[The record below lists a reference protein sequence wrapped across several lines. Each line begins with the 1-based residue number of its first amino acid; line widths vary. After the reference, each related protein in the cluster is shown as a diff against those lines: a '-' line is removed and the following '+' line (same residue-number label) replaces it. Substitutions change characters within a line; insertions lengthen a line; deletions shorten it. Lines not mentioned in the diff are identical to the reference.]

1 MDKKIQTERDPLV
14 GSLKKLFQTRQIMI
28 FFLLSFLIS
37 WLFYGL
43 VILTNGLEALS
54 ILKVLGTFGPFIA
67 SVIIIKVNG
76 GSILH
81 WLRHIFVWR
90 IKLRWYFVP
99 LGIVLLVFAATAL
112 LYALM
117 GGIVGIER
125 INFESLVFLLIAFI
139 MSTIIGGGQ
148 EELGWRGFAL
158 PKLQEKYNALTSSFI
173 LGFFWGVWHLPLFL
187 ISGTYQANSSI
198 IIFILTVMAMTVLF
212 TWLYNN
218 TGSVLLSMIFH
229 GLYNTIIILH
239 ILPTFDVE
247 SMRSFD
253 FPEIPLLL
261 QVSHIFVWIV
271 LAVIS
276 VAIFGAER
284 LTKKSDIP
292 SIVDKQNKII
302 SK

>member
-43 VILTNGLEALS
+43 VILTDGLEVLS
-54 ILKVLGTFGPFIA
+54 ILKVLGTFGPFVA

-76 GSILH
+76 GGIRH

-99 LGIVLLVFAATAL
+99 LGIVLLVFAVTAL

-158 PKLQEKYNALTSSFI
+158 PKL
-173 LGFFWGVWHLPLFL
+173 
-187 ISGTYQANSSI
+187 
-198 IIFILTVMAMTVLF
+198 
-212 TWLYNN
+212 
-218 TGSVLLSMIFH
+218 
-229 GLYNTIIILH
+229 
-239 ILPTFDVE
+239 
-247 SMRSFD
+247 
-253 FPEIPLLL
+253 
-261 QVSHIFVWIV
+261 
-271 LAVIS
+271 
-276 VAIFGAER
+276 
-284 LTKKSDIP
+284 
-292 SIVDKQNKII
+292 
-302 SK
+302 